1 MNVLELSLRVVIAFI
16 ALFFMARLSG
26 RKEISQMT
34 FFNFISAVAVGNI
47 GGTIVVSAELSIRN
61 GLLAL
66 SGWLILTV
74 GFSYI
79 DLKSKGARKILEGEP
94 IIVVKQGKIME
105 QSLKKTQLD
114 VDGLMALLREK
125 QVFSMKDV
133 DYAIFEINGKLSVL
147 KKQAQQ
153 TITKND
159 MNVPS
164 TSGKYPQS
172 TEVIADGEVI
182 ENNLKRLNLQEEW
195 LISQLQQK
203 GIQSISEVFYAEVQK
218 DGSLYI
224 DKKKDNMTH

>member
-1 MNVLELSLRVVIAFI
+1 MNIFELFLRVVIAFI
-16 ALFFMARLSG
+16 ALFIMARLSG

-66 SGWLILTV
+66 AGWLILTV

-105 QSLKKTQLD
+105 HSLKKTQLD

-133 DYAIFEINGKLSVL
+133 DYAIFETNGKLSVL

-159 MNVPS
+159 MNVPLKS
-164 TSGKYPQS
+164 EKYPQS

-182 ENNLKRLNLQEEW
+182 QNNLKRLNLQEEW
-195 LISQLQQK
+195 LILQLQQK

-224 DKKKDNMTH
+224 DKKKDNMTR

>member
-1 MNVLELSLRVVIAFI
+1 MNIFELFLRVVIAFI
-16 ALFFMARLSG
+16 ALFIMARLSG
-26 RKEISQMT
+26 RKEISEMT

-66 SGWLILTV
+66 AGWLILTV

-105 QSLKKTQLD
+105 HSLKKTQLD

-133 DYAIFEINGKLSVL
+133 DYAIFETNGKLSVL

-159 MNVPS
+159 MNVPLKS
-164 TSGKYPQS
+164 EKYPQS

-182 ENNLKRLNLQEEW
+182 QNNLKRLNLQEEW

-224 DKKKDNMTH
+224 DKKKDNMTR

>member
-1 MNVLELSLRVVIAFI
+1 MNIFELFLRVVIAFI
-16 ALFFMARLSG
+16 ALFIMARISG

-61 GLLAL
+61 GVLAL
-66 SGWLILTV
+66 AGWLILTV

-79 DLKSKGARKILEGEP
+79 DIKSKGARKIIKGEP

-105 QSLKKTQLD
+105 HSLKRTQLD
-114 VDGLMALLREK
+114 VDSLMALLREK

-133 DYAIFEINGKLSVL
+133 DYAIFETNGKLSVL
-147 KKQAQQ
+147 KNQAQQ
-153 TITKND
+153 TVTKHD
-159 MNVPS
+159 MNVPL
-164 TSGKYPQS
+164 TSGRFPQS
-172 TEVIADGEVI
+172 TKVIADGEVI
-182 ENNLKRLNLQEEW
+182 ENNLKRLDLQEEW
-195 LISQLQQK
+195 LLSQLQHK

>member
-1 MNVLELSLRVVIAFI
+1 MNIFELFLRVVIAFI
-16 ALFFMARLSG
+16 ALFIMARLSG

-66 SGWLILTV
+66 AGWLILTV

-105 QSLKKTQLD
+105 HSLKKTQLD

-133 DYAIFEINGKLSVL
+133 DYAIFETNGKLSVL

-159 MNVPS
+159 MNVPLKS
-164 TSGKYPQS
+164 EKYPQS

-182 ENNLKRLNLQEEW
+182 QNNLKRLNLQEEW

-224 DKKKDNMTH
+224 DKKKDNMTR